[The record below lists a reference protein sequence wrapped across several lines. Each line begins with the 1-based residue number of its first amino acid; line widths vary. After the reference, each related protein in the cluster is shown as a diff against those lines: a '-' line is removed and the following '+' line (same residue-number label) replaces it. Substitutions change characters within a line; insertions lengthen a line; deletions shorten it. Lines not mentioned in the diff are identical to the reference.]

1 MNYLQLIQAFEGQGH
16 VSPQD
21 LAKKFDVSE
30 RSIRNYV
37 RDINASLDGVA
48 EIAMRRGKGY
58 VLVVHD
64 SEAYAKKLAQLQR
77 AQEDALPSTAS
88 GRVRYL
94 VNDLIMRTDWVTL
107 DELAQELLASRRTIS
122 QNLKDVE
129 SFIAPFDLTLQR
141 RTHRGVRIEGSERDR
156 RLCLAAAVL
165 DDEMQADGANLSSI
179 HAMLPAIKKTVS
191 AILAEEDFHVSSY
204 AYQNLIVHIAVA
216 IMRCRKG
223 AHMLVDEESREQA
236 KQRPEYR
243 IAVRLADALEEQF
256 NISLPAE
263 EAAYMAIHLEGRKS
277 LSTYPDEG
285 AVVISD
291 EVWNLV
297 NEMLDVVKESLGY
310 DFGNDIEL
318 RMNLARH
325 VAPLLVRMQHNM
337 KVQNPLL
344 SDIRIGFPL
353 GYAMAMDASA
363 VLTQATG
370 AKLSDEEIGYIALD
384 FALALKRRSTSY
396 PKKNILIV
404 CASGAGSARL
414 LEQQYRQEFG
424 SYLGKITTCD
434 INGLDTIDF
443 DKIDYVFATV
453 PLDCELPVPVRQVS
467 YFLDTQQ
474 IEDVRSDLAAD
485 AEEFD
490 IVDYFDARLFFPH
503 LSFKTKI
510 ETIDFL
516 CDRTAEVIDMPQSF
530 KRLVHVREK
539 LARTT
544 FGNNVAMPHPQVA
557 VSPRTIVT
565 VGILDEPILWDGTPV
580 QAIFLICVSKGRN
593 YDLQPF
599 YRAMARLMTSEPAI
613 AELTARQDFGTLLH
627 LLVGVRPKE

>member
-1 MNYLQLIQAFEGQGH
+1 
-16 VSPQD
+16 
-21 LAKKFDVSE
+21 
-30 RSIRNYV
+30 
-37 RDINASLDGVA
+37 
-48 EIAMRRGKGY
+48 
-58 VLVVHD
+58 
-64 SEAYAKKLAQLQR
+64 
-77 AQEDALPSTAS
+77 
-88 GRVRYL
+88 
-94 VNDLIMRTDWVTL
+94 
-107 DELAQELLASRRTIS
+107 
-122 QNLKDVE
+122 
-129 SFIAPFDLTLQR
+129 
-141 RTHRGVRIEGSERDR
+141 
-156 RLCLAAAVL
+156 
-165 DDEMQADGANLSSI
+165 
-179 HAMLPAIKKTVS
+179 
-191 AILAEEDFHVSSY
+191 
-204 AYQNLIVHIAVA
+204 
-216 IMRCRKG
+216 
-223 AHMLVDEESREQA
+223 
-236 KQRPEYR
+236 
-243 IAVRLADALEEQF
+243 
-256 NISLPAE
+256 
-263 EAAYMAIHLEGRKS
+263 
-277 LSTYPDEG
+277 
-285 AVVISD
+285 
-291 EVWNLV
+291 
-297 NEMLDVVKESLGY
+297 MLDVVKESLGY

-370 AKLSDEEIGYIALD
+370 SKLSDEEIGYIALD

-396 PKKNILIV
+396 PRKNILIV

-434 INGLDTIDF
+434 INGLETIDF

-453 PLDCELPVPVRQVS
+453 PLDRELPVPVRQVS

-474 IEDVRSDLAAD
+474 IENVRNDLAAD

-503 LSFKTKI
+503 LSFTTKT
-510 ETIDFL
+510 EAIDFL
-516 CDRTAEVIDMPQSF
+516 CDRTAEVIEMPPSF
-530 KRLVHVREK
+530 KSLVHVREK

-580 QAIFLICVSKGRN
+580 QAIFLICVSKKRN

-613 AELTARQDFGTLLH
+613 AGLTANQDFGTLLH